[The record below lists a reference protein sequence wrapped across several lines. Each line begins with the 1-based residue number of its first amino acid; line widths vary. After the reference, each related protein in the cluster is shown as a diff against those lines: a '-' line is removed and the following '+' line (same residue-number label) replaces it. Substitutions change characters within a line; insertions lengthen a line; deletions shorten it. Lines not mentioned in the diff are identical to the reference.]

1 MEMMLHARPEAV
13 RMDMAE
19 DFEPTS
25 VELQRRF
32 QHLLLPEGGVGF
44 GWMSQDLLHPSGD
57 GAPNDDLSVQSCQQ
71 SICTWQLSPPPV
83 HIISR
88 HGGMM

>member
-13 RMDMAE
+13 RMDMADE

-25 VELQRRF
+25 VELQQRLN
-32 QHLLLPEGGVGF
+32 HLLLPEGGVGF

-57 GAPNDDLSVQSCQQ
+57 GAPNDLSVQSCQ

-83 HIISR
+83 RIISR